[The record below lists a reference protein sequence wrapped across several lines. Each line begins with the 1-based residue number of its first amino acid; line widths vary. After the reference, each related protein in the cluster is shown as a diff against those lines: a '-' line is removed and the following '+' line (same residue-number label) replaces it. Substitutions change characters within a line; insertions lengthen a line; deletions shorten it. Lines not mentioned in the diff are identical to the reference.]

1 MKDIFI
7 SYSSSDIEFAKRL
20 DKRFSEI
27 GLSCWTS
34 YSFEDIAPG
43 ENYTERIPDA
53 IRSSKVFILL
63 ASVKSLASEQVKS
76 EINIANN
83 QRKYGLNLICIL
95 LDEQLTAESLGGGA
109 DYVFATSQTGH
120 WNDEDYLLAVEKTV
134 TTWLCPPKITEKVDI
149 VSVLPADP
157 VCVGRDTDLFNLEEQ
172 LHNYKKV
179 CLWGMG
185 GIGKTILVK
194 SLLNRFSR
202 NRQYTNLIYIPVS
215 NGLLRSLAS
224 DDNLLF
230 KGDHIKSRASMTD
243 YEYAFYKLNLL
254 ESSIGKES
262 LIVLDNMESDKDPLF
277 ERVISL
283 QCNMIL
289 SCRNPS
295 MREYTESS
303 YLLKEIKDQ
312 QYIKKVFEIGLGR
325 PLNNNEQAG
334 AESLFRK
341 VKNHTLSLVLLGKWF
356 SYYGV
361 SPSDA
366 KKSTYALFS
375 KANRRKK
382 NPSDHINQL
391 LYDLFDARS
400 LTADEISVLKA
411 MCLVPEKGISGI
423 LFEQLLGQ
431 ECVEELLILK
441 QKGWIQP
448 TDDLSMVC
456 LHPVVKEIVINEL
469 GIDINDPELQTF
481 AGNFF
486 NRISKSREKLI
497 SELLPYKELAL
508 TYYYFF
514 QTPSQETYSRYLTLA
529 NYFWNVNC
537 PDIGI
542 EIMEKV
548 KALYINPD
556 GSHKYTSQEA
566 EVLLQIGFIYHGNGE
581 YSKAADHLALA
592 ARIFA
597 NKYGA
602 ALSHLGQAKMY
613 LPEETIESVEPL
625 MKESLRLRE
634 KYWHESI
641 SEASSY
647 HLYAKVLS
655 KFECKLDDAIRYEK
669 KAESFFSKKQEGGRN
684 DSSAKYILGWLF
696 VQKANGNVRL
706 IEHGIDLLETA
717 KEMRINNTGA
727 DNIWMEDI
735 YRKLGQAY
743 EKKEDYEK
751 ARINYEALLNVAVN
765 KYSPEKSHPVII
777 ETYKYLSHVYRQLN
791 EDRLADEADD
801 YILLYG

>member
-7 SYSSSDIEFAKRL
+7 SYSSSDIDFAKRL
-20 DKRFSEI
+20 YKHFSAI
-27 GLSCWTS
+27 GLSCWA
-34 YSFEDIAPG
+34 SFNYEDIAPG
-43 ENYTERIPDA
+43 ENYTEKISSA
-53 IRSSKVFILL
+53 IHSSKVFILL
-63 ASVKSLASEQVKS
+63 ASLKSLASEQVKS
-76 EINIANN
+76 EIVIANN
-83 QRKYGLNLICIL
+83 QKKYGLNLICIL
-95 LDEQLTAESLGGGA
+95 MDEQLTAESIGGGA
-109 DYVFATSQTGH
+109 DYVFAARQMGY
-120 WNDEDYLLAVEKTV
+120 WNDENYLLAVEKSIK
-134 TTWLCPPKITEKVDI
+134 TWLCPPKITDKADI
-149 VSVLPADP
+149 VSALPADP
-157 VCVGRDTDLFNLEEQ
+157 VCVGRDADLSNLEEL
-172 LHNYKKV
+172 LHKYKKV

-194 SLLNRFSR
+194 SLLNRFSQ
-202 NRQYTNLIYIPVS
+202 NGQYTNIIYIPVS
-215 NGLLRSLAS
+215 NGLLRSLAN

-230 KGDHIKSRASMTD
+230 KGNHLKVRASMSD

-254 ESSIGKES
+254 ESSIDNES
-262 LIVLDNMESDKDPLF
+262 LVVLDNMESDQDPLF
-277 ERVISL
+277 ERLISL
-283 QCNMIL
+283 PCNMIL

-295 MREYTESS
+295 MREYTKSS
-303 YLLKEIKDQ
+303 YRLKEIKEQ

-325 PLNNNEQAG
+325 PLNNYELTE

-361 SPSDA
+361 SPADA
-366 KKSTYALFS
+366 KKSTFALFS
-375 KANRRKK
+375 KVNKRNS

-411 MCLVPEKGISGI
+411 MCLTPEKGISGI

-486 NRISKSREKLI
+486 NRISKSREKLV

-514 QTPSQETYSRYLTLA
+514 QTPSEETYSKYLTLA

-548 KALYINPD
+548 KALYIKSD

-581 YSKAADHLALA
+581 HSKAADHLALA

-597 NKYGA
+597 NRYGA
-602 ALSHLGQAKMY
+602 ALSHLGQARMY
-613 LPEETIESVEPL
+613 LPDETIESVEPL
-625 MKESLRLRE
+625 MKKSLEIRE
-634 KYWHESI
+634 KYWQGTI

-655 KFECKLDDAIRYEK
+655 KFDCKLDDAIRYEK
-669 KAESFFSKKQEGGRN
+669 KAEAFFSKTQPESRN

-696 VQKANGNVRL
+696 VQKSNGNVRL
-706 IEHGIDLLETA
+706 IDHGIDLLETA
-717 KEMRINNTGA
+717 KEMRIKNTGSN
-727 DNIWMEDI
+727 NIWMEDI

-743 EKKEDYEK
+743 ELKKDYDK
-751 ARINYEALLNVAVN
+751 ARINYEALLNVAVK
-765 KYSPEKSHPVII
+765 KYSSEMNHPVII
-777 ETYKYLSHVYRQLN
+777 ETYKHLSDVYKRLG
-791 EDRLADEADD
+791 EEHLADEADE
-801 YILLYG
+801 YLLLYG